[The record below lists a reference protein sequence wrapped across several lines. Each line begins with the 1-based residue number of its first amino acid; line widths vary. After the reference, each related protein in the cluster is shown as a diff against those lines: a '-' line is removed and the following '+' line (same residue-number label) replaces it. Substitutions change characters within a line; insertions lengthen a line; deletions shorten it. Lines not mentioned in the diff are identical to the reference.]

1 MLRRFPDD
9 IFVFGDN
16 VERRGLGGQAAEMRG
31 EPNAIGIVTKWYP
44 SNNPDAFF
52 SDRDYNR
59 VSDIV
64 VHDIFRVYKE
74 VSDGRLV
81 VWPQDGVGTGLA
93 QLPKRA
99 PKLFE
104 LIETCRRV
112 LDMTYK

>member
-1 MLRRFPDD
+1 MLQRFPDD

-52 SDRDYNR
+52 SDRDYSH
-59 VSDIV
+59 VFFIMMPDIL
-64 VHDIFRVYKE
+64 RVYNE
-74 VSDGRLV
+74 ATAGRLI
-81 VWPQDGVGTGLA
+81 VWPQDGIGTGLA